1 MIYCATIKC
10 VLLLYFYKKNKEAI
24 MQRIFFH
31 EKNPNKRDLKEVA
44 ERINQGEIVIFPT
57 DTIYA
62 IGCLMTNRSG
72 IEKICRIMDKKEKQA
87 KMSLI
92 CPNISVISQYT
103 IQIENDVF
111 KAMKRYLPGPY
122 TFILKSNNYVQ
133 RFFKNS
139 KEEIGVRIPDNEIL
153 SGLQEFLTA
162 PLISTSLSTD
172 DDIQKYFTD
181 PEEIEE
187 VFMHKV
193 DILMDGGVGDNSEST
208 ILNCTG
214 TEIELIREGK
224 GEVY

>member
-1 MIYCATIKC
+1 
-10 VLLLYFYKKNKEAI
+10 
-24 MQRIFFH
+24 MQRIYFH

-62 IGCLMTNRSG
+62 IGCLMTNRAG

-103 IQIENDVF
+103 IQIDNDVF

-133 RFFKNS
+133 RFFKNT
-139 KEEIGVRIPDNEIL
+139 KEEIGVRIPANEIL
-153 SGLQEFLTA
+153 NGLQEFLIA

-172 DDIQKYFTD
+172 DEIQKYYTD
-181 PEEIEE
+181 PDEIEE

-193 DILMDGGVGDNSEST
+193 DILIDGGVGDNSEST
-208 ILNCTG
+208 VLNCTG
-214 TEIELIREGK
+214 HEIELIREGK
-224 GEVY
+224 GEVQ